1 MKVKIIINV
10 YLTYKNKNY
19 EDNNNNLY
27 LLNS

>member
-1 MKVKIIINV
+1 MVKVIINV
-10 YLTYKNKNY
+10 YLTHKNKNY